1 MASGTI
7 NNPIIIKPFT
17 IPSITIQG
25 KDVYRYSGI
34 TIPSGY
40 MPIGS
45 FLSTNGAENTISSL
59 SPKIRSTDTTAII
72 ELYNSYSGAIA
83 LSGATLYVVYAKI

>member
-7 NNPIIIKPFT
+7 NSPTIIKTFT

-25 KDVYRYSGI
+25 KDVYRYSEV

-40 MPIGS
+40 IPIGS
-45 FLSTNGAENTISSL
+45 FLSTNGAENTISPL

-72 ELYNSYSGAIA
+72 ELYNSYSGQIT
-83 LSGATLYVVYAKI
+83 LSGATLYVVYARI